1 MVSAAGYSWR
11 QRLNLW
17 MIFVLVVFGGQG
29 RVNDQFWWNS
39 YIIAKHAVEVLVLTL
54 ELFISSA
61 IRSYDNRRVTSRLTP
76 LVLGTNGNSFF
87 GAMTATTL
95 YSGSS
100 GVGIELHDS
109 GLSSGRRVSYGS
121 TVENTDTSD
130 VLRPYYVQ
138 QPIAIGSTTT
148 NGRLSLGSNGM
159 GYNYHAIPSVPVEG
173 RIEAGTIRYSSGSG
187 VGTALNSKPKGY
199 SGVLSVPLSSSVS
212 SDGSNRRHSSGG
224 DQNDKGQHD
233 NNVGSQK
240 PEKKKRL
247 QEV

>member
-1 MVSAAGYSWR
+1 MDKLFDLFLA
-11 QRLNLW
+11 
-17 MIFVLVVFGGQG
+17 VFGGQG

-87 GAMTATTL
+87 GAMTSTTL

-109 GLSSGRRVSYGS
+109 GLSSGRRASYGS
-121 TVENTDTSD
+121 TLDTPDTSD
-130 VLRPYYVQ
+130 VLRPFYVQ
-138 QPIAIGSTTT
+138 QPVKIGSSTSTT
-148 NGRLSLGSNGM
+148 NGRLSLGSNSM
-159 GYNYHAIPSVPVEG
+159 GYNYHAIPSVPIEG

-187 VGTALNSKPKGY
+187 LGTGGNAKPKGF

-212 SDGSNRRHSSGG
+212 SSRGDIDGSNRRYSSGG
-224 DQNDKGQHD
+224 SQDDKHESGAD
-233 NNVGSQK
+233 PQK
-240 PEKKKRL
+240 RPKRL

>member
-1 MVSAAGYSWR
+1 MLYFLS
-11 QRLNLW
+11 
-17 MIFVLVVFGGQG
+17 VFGGQG

-87 GAMTATTL
+87 GAMASTTL

-109 GLSSGRRVSYGS
+109 GLSSGRRASYGS
-121 TVENTDTSD
+121 TFENSETSD

-138 QPIAIGSTTT
+138 QPVMIGSTTTTT
-148 NGRLSLGSNGM
+148 NGRLSLGSNSM
-159 GYNYHAIPSVPVEG
+159 GYNYHAIPSVPIEG

-187 VGTALNSKPKGY
+187 VGTAMNSKPKGY

-224 DQNDKGQHD
+224 GQDDKVQQDHH
-233 NNVGSQK
+233 NIGSQK
-240 PEKKKRL
+240 PERKKRL